1 MKFKKREKKLEGVLK
16 VAILHGCLWRFLNW
30 ANCTKS
36 HKASY
41 ITVSQGSFILLLLCV
56 ILCFY
61 FRFFCSYLGKCRKVG
76 TRNNSV
82 SGHLSRSHGLTQA
95 RTLIPRVLP
104 ESLAPPSVQRYVIVL
119 RT

>member
-1 MKFKKREKKLEGVLK
+1 MAFFKLGKLYQIAQSVLHNGK
-16 VAILHGCLWRFLNW
+16 SRIFYTALVMRDLMFLF
-30 ANCTKS
+30 S
-36 HKASY
+36 
-41 ITVSQGSFILLLLCV
+41 
-56 ILCFY
+56 
-61 FRFFCSYLGKCRKVG
+61 FFCSYLGKCRKIG

-82 SGHLSRSHGLTQA
+82 SGHFSRSHGLTQA